1 MLKSYKS
8 KMATLTHDVCDVHG
22 GCIQVFPYWGNG
34 GNTHPPPTPSP
45 HTSQKLALFLLS
57 TKFLLP
63 LQQKSIQPDKKIKT
77 SFSAVFIAPLPFLF

>member
-1 MLKSYKS
+1 MMYV
-8 KMATLTHDVCDVHG
+8 MYTEVVYRFFPTGGMGGILTA
-22 GCIQVFPYWGNG
+22 P
-34 GNTHPPPTPSP
+34 PSP

-63 LQQKSIQPDKKIKT
+63 LQQKSIQLDKKIKT